1 MNARRDSLELSST
14 NAPEHVDQKKHAL
27 KLAGAILFLT
37 LIVFGA
43 AHWPHSEST
52 AARPTAP
59 QRDATAEPT
68 SVVDYFPA
76 QFGSPA
82 ENGRAEEHIQAF

>member
-1 MNARRDSLELSST
+1 MNARRDSPELSST
-14 NAPEHVDQKKHAL
+14 NSPEHVDQKKHVL

-43 AHWPHSEST
+43 AHWPQSEST

-59 QRDATAEPT
+59 QRDGTAEPT
-68 SVVDYFPA
+68 AVVDYFPA

-82 ENGRAEEHIQAF
+82 ENGPAEEHIQAF